1 MLQAAWTC
9 LCNLRTGLCD
19 LCVSVCTQR
28 RVAIPQASRTDTAGR
43 FLENEKYPPSRQK
56 STKNETKRPGS
67 HLEPLGGLKGGP
79 GGPRRLGPGPARFS
93 SFVLVSPGVPPRGS
107 LLDSPRFSSFLLW
120 ALPAPKNPTRQ
131 ALDPAE
137 LQNPPQSQFWAKLR
151 PKEKNT
157 ENREIKEITGIL
169 RKWAAFP
176 RGRIAVLVVKVE
188 VEVVVQQCIVH

>member
-1 MLQAAWTC
+1 MFGFMLQAAWTC

-93 SFVLVSPGVPPRGS
+93 S
-107 LLDSPRFSSFLLW
+107 
-120 ALPAPKNPTRQ
+120 
-131 ALDPAE
+131 DPAE

-151 PKEKNT
+151 PKEKTT
-157 ENREIKEITGIL
+157 ENKEIKESTGIL
-169 RKWAAFP
+169 RKWA
-176 RGRIAVLVVKVE
+176 RISTRAD
-188 VEVVVQQCIVH
+188 CCAGC

>member
-1 MLQAAWTC
+1 MKQ
-9 LCNLRTGLCD
+9 NGL
-19 LCVSVCTQR
+19 VW
-28 RVAIPQASRTDTAGR
+28 
-43 FLENEKYPPSRQK
+43 
-56 STKNETKRPGS
+56 PGS

-79 GGPRRLGPGPARFS
+79 GGPRGGLGSGLLVSPRFS
-93 SFVLVSPGVPPRGS
+93 GRASSIPLVSPFLVSLVSPASLLDSPGVP
-107 LLDSPRFSSFLLW
+107 PRFSSFLLVSP
-120 ALPAPKNPTRQ
+120 LRPPRPQNPARQ

-157 ENREIKEITGIL
+157 ENKEIKEITGIL

-176 RGRIAVLVVKVE
+176 RGRIAVLVAKVE